1 VSTHVRLQVLPGTA
15 PCVVATVRGG
25 WSSSC
30 PARTGS
36 LWAQALEAR
45 LMASPLNV
53 TVELHFFR

>member
-1 VSTHVRLQVLPGTA
+1 
-15 PCVVATVRGG
+15 VATVRGG